1 MLRTETVRTFRR
13 CDLLR
18 LKHLLL
24 FSLMLITIG
33 VPGALFAQGMT
44 MTREDQIGLVAPSS
58 SGETGLFTIVTGDQL
73 KHGDWSFGVYLNG
86 YNESAGPARSF
97 APPSARDYRDMG
109 YDLYRLD
116 ASIGYGLTDRWEVSA
131 ALPFDRISG
140 NGGDRAGFVNGWL
153 YRGKFSDSGVGN
165 LHLATKFG
173 LLPTGGPSKLAVS
186 VFTDLPTGD
195 KNSGIS
201 TGNGAFGAGLHWT
214 HGIASLAGTYVI
226 VGKRDA
232 SHSNFS
238 PNGLA
243 GTRVDL
249 PNEFRLDGGLN
260 IPLTMWRTTNWIN
273 EVNGVF
279 YTGGDVKPRSPIFL
293 VTGLRHWFGDSGWA
307 ANAGVRFNA
316 AKFGN
321 DHAECRVTEL
331 DNCGLTGLVG
341 LTFAPMHLT
350 PPPPPPPPAPV
361 ELPPPPPP
369 PAPVAP
375 PPEAPPIAAPHTIT
389 ELRTDEIHF
398 EPGSARLTNIAKAI
412 LDDVA
417 LRMKQ
422 EPTSTAVVIG
432 YNDDREATGPNTDLD
447 RRRAEAVRD
456 YLVTRHG
463 IDPSRI
469 TVEGRDGRE
478 PVADNSTAEGRLRNR
493 RVVIRLIIP

>member
-1 MLRTETVRTFRR
+1 M
-13 CDLLR
+13 R

-24 FSLMLITIG
+24 LSLMLISIA

-44 MTREDQIGLVAPSS
+44 MTREDQISLVAPSS

-73 KHGDWSFGVYLNG
+73 KRGDWSFGIYLNN
-86 YNESAGPARSF
+86 YDYFAAPARAF
-97 APPSARDYRDMG
+97 VPASARSYKDMG
-109 YDLYRLD
+109 YDLYRLN

-131 ALPFDRISG
+131 SLPFDRLQG
-140 NGGDRAGFVNGWL
+140 HGGDRAGFINGWL

-165 LHLATKFG
+165 LHLATKLG
-173 LLPTGGPSKLAVS
+173 LLPTGGPSKLALS

-195 KNSGIS
+195 KNSGIG
-201 TGNGAFGAGLHWT
+201 TGNGNFGAGLHWT
-214 HGIASLAGTYVI
+214 HGIASLAGSYVI

-232 SHSNFS
+232 SHTNFAPLGGVSNAS
-238 PNGLA
+238 I
-243 GTRVDL
+243 DL
-249 PNEFRLDGGLN
+249 PNEFRFDGGLN
-260 IPLTMWRTTNWIN
+260 VPLTFWRTTNWIS
-273 EVNGVF
+273 EVISVW
-279 YTGGDVKPRSPIFL
+279 YTGGDLKPKSPVFL
-293 VTGLRHWFGDSGWA
+293 VTGIRHWFGDSGWA
-307 ANAGVRFNA
+307 VNGGVRFNA
-316 AKFGN
+316 AKFGK
-321 DHAECRVTEL
+321 DHSECRVTEL
-331 DNCGLTGLVG
+331 DDCSLSGLVG
-341 LTFAPMHLT
+341 LTYSPFNIAAVAPPPPPPPPVEL

-361 ELPPPPPP
+361 
-369 PAPVAP
+369 VP
-375 PPEAPPIAAPHTIT
+375 PPEAPPVVAPRTPT

-432 YNDDREATGPNTDLD
+432 YNDDREATGPNADLD